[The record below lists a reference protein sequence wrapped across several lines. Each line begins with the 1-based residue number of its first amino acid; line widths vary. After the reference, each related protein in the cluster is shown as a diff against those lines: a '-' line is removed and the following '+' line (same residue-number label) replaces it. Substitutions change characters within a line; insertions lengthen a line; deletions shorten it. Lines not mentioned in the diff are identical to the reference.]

1 MSPVITMVGVHG
13 RCNDFDLREVCH
25 QIGDG
30 RIGLAVLCQVLVCR
44 RRSLTAQ
51 TIGNVW

>member
-1 MSPVITMVGVHG
+1 MI
-13 RCNDFDLREVCH
+13 FDLREVCH

-30 RIGLAVLCQVLVCR
+30 HIGFAVLGQALACR